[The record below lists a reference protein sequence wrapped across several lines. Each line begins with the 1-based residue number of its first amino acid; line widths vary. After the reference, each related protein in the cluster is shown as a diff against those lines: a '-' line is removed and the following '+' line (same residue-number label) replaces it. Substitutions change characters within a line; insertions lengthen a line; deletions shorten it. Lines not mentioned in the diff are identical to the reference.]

1 MRKVFGL
8 LILFMFSICAH
19 SQHYTSM
26 VMYAPTYENEIESV
40 KASVRIDEEKNSI
53 TFYNATYE
61 GDVTNLRIDSIG
73 TRYWTY
79 EIDDVKTYFCT
90 DLDDWHP
97 KILVLDLIQRKNT
110 IKLIYIWDEISI
122 EEFSFVVKEK

>member
-1 MRKVFGL
+1 MKRFIIIV
-8 LILFMFSICAH
+8 IFSLTSIFAY
-19 SQHYTSM
+19 SQYYPSM

-40 KASVRIDEEKNSI
+40 NASIRIDEEKNII

-61 GDVTNLRIDSIG
+61 GEVTNLRIDSVVI
-73 TRYWTY
+73 RYWTY

-110 IKLIYIWDEISI
+110 IKLIYLWDQISI
-122 EEFSFVVKEK
+122 EEFSFVVKQK